1 MSDTELTRIS
11 TLLARRDGEPRDAAE
26 PAALS
31 AEDEAEL
38 ALLTE
43 LKGAV
48 QALPDVPVSD
58 TWRHRLPAAP
68 TSSVVTPTASRA
80 WRWHRYPLAS
90 AAAAFLVSV
99 AAVLLINTVL
109 ETPFAA

>member
-26 PAALS
+26 PETLNPQDAAQ
-31 AEDEAEL
+31 L

-48 QALPDVPVSD
+48 QALPDGGIPD
-58 TWRHRLPAAP
+58 PRCFDGHRAA
-68 TSSVVTPTASRA
+68 
-80 WRWHRYPLAS
+80 
-90 AAAAFLVSV
+90 
-99 AAVLLINTVL
+99 
-109 ETPFAA
+109 